1 MDVLDLQSKVAQ
13 WFPPS
18 QSVAKLDQNQ
28 IQIEVKILNN
38 RKKNQAI
45 LPAKQTVLQR
55 GKDMSVQESIK
66 MEGIFSLKIR
76 KKDLPGLFV
85 WLVHKTV

>member
-38 RKKNQAI
+38 RKKSCH
-45 LPAKQTVLQR
+45 PSCQTNSSPKGQR
-55 GKDMSVQESIK
+55 HVSSGVNKN
-66 MEGIFSLKIR
+66 G
-76 KKDLPGLFV
+76 GHLFIEN
-85 WLVHKTV
+85 